1 MIWKFKAVTY
11 VNHLTCAP
19 IKVNC
24 MALMNDFGG
33 LSKCYVSNLG
43 QNIKK
48 CVLNEYWFPNVVH
61 QDPSKKKSDYQ
72 VGLGPP
78 RRSQAQF

>member
-1 MIWKFKAVTY
+1 MIRKFKAVAK
-11 VNHLTCAP
+11 VNHLTCGP

-24 MALMNDFGG
+24 MDLMNVFGG

-48 CVLNEYWFPNVVH
+48 CVLSEYQFPNFVH
-61 QDPSKKKSDYQ
+61 QDPCQ
-72 VGLGPP
+72 
-78 RRSQAQF
+78 